1 MWRTGPVV
9 VTGASGH
16 VGRFVRE
23 RLAGLPN
30 EVRAVGRDDDLRA
43 ALADADAVVHLAG
56 TLQPMHGNSYEAA
69 NVATV
74 RRTVTA
80 LAGSTA
86 GRVVLLSYV
95 GADAASG
102 NDYLRTKGEAEDLVR
117 GCGREAAVLR
127 ATFIFGPPDDP
138 GPSAAPF
145 IATDGHA
152 VAVVGDGR
160 QRYAPVHVAD
170 VAEALVRL
178 ALDPAAP
185 TGTLVLAGP
194 EEITVDQFVETLS
207 GGHARERHLRRP
219 VARALSHLT
228 PRLTPAMVD
237 VLAADS
243 LADDS
248 PSAAEALGLRPR
260 SLAGTNSAGDPD
272 ACSPGEAPYCGP
284 CSSTTT
290 RRSHPPTPASWARPA
305 P

>member
-1 MWRTGPVV
+1 
-9 VTGASGH
+9 

-23 RLAGLPN
+23 RLAALPN
-30 EVRAVGRDDDLRA
+30 EVRPVGRDDDLHA

-74 RRTVTA
+74 ERTVAA
-80 LAGSTA
+80 LAGSTVA
-86 GRVVLLSYV
+86 RVVLLSYV
-95 GADAASG
+95 GADAGSG
-102 NDYLRTKGEAEDLVR
+102 NDYLRTKGEAEELVR

-138 GPSAAPF
+138 GPSAVPF
-145 IATDGHA
+145 ISTDGHA

-160 QRYAPVHVAD
+160 QRYAPVYVVD

-185 TGTLVLAGP
+185 TGTLALAGP
-194 EEITVDQFVETLS
+194 QEIAVDEFVETLS

-243 LADDS
+243 LADGS
-248 PSAAEALGLRPR
+248 RPAAEALGLGLR
-260 SLAGTNSAGDPD
+260 SLAGTYVAGG
-272 ACSPGEAPYCGP
+272 PGA
-284 CSSTTT
+284 
-290 RRSHPPTPASWARPA
+290 
-305 P
+305 